1 MKRYEIDKIAS
12 DENMAKNLIG
22 KTFQLV
28 NLDNSI
34 MTSFIIGCVKIEKR
48 EAIDH
53 SDGSRTEAKN
63 FILVGEKEHGGF
75 YRVYGE
81 PTDRIF

>member
-1 MKRYEIDKIAS
+1 MKRNEVDQIAL
-12 DENMAKNLIG
+12 DENKAKNLIG
-22 KTFQLV
+22 KTFQLI

-34 MTSFIIGCVKIEKR
+34 MTSFIIGCVRIEKR

-63 FILVGEKEHGGF
+63 FILVGEKQSGGF

-81 PTDRIF
+81 PTDRII